1 MVPASI
7 EKLCVQKGIKK
18 NKNPHHI
25 LFLKGK
31 NQLKNSINLEEL
43 ELGGVLIKRKID
55 TQIYL
60 DKDFNLVAFFR
71 GIGRVVVYGLW
82 PDDPKHLEAQATRP
96 PKRQRPAGA

>member
-1 MVPASI
+1 MFVLLAVLLSVTELMTLPFPDVIVVPASI

-43 ELGGVLIKRKID
+43 ELGGFLIKRK
-55 TQIYL
+55 
-60 DKDFNLVAFFR
+60 
-71 GIGRVVVYGLW
+71 
-82 PDDPKHLEAQATRP
+82 
-96 PKRQRPAGA
+96 